1 METENMEEDLLLRY
15 ADGLTDEAETTRVEE
30 WLAAS
35 DEHRALL
42 RRVQQ
47 LLLAADVAANPAR
60 LRVEEALR
68 AVHGR
73 MKRRLWK
80 RIGRVV
86 QRVAAVLFLPALG
99 AALWL
104 YAGLMHDDGRMW
116 EARTNPGMNAT
127 VVLPDSSVVV
137 LNSSSVLRYPERFRG
152 DTRQVSLS
160 GEAYFSVQHDPDR
173 RFIVQTPHQGQ
184 VEVHGTEF
192 NVDAYP
198 EEDFVRTTLVTGKV
212 DFLYAHSEG
221 CKRLSL
227 QPGERLTYDTKQGKT
242 ELKQVNV
249 EVETAWKDGKLT
261 FRKTPFEE
269 ILWMLSKRYNIHFIL
284 KNDALKQHTFTGEF
298 KGQQLPRVLEQFSL
312 SSDIHFR
319 WVENTDEKEE
329 KQTIEV
335 Y

>member
-1 METENMEEDLLLRY
+1 MEEDLLLRY

-116 EARTNPGMNAT
+116 EARTSPGMNAT

-184 VEVHGTEF
+184 VEVRCFEQLYLTFDEVLKILASESGGIELASLAVKLIAERALHRSCR
-192 NVDAYP
+192 
-198 EEDFVRTTLVTGKV
+198 DFVRNSRILETATAELEKVSRTMKTGQMPFSKYVETNQDV
-212 DFLYAHSEG
+212 DEALQ
-221 CKRLSL
+221 KRLSL
-227 QPGERLTYDTKQGKT
+227 IDAMGKQLLDTLGK
-242 ELKQVNV
+242 
-249 EVETAWKDGKLT
+249 
-261 FRKTPFEE
+261 
-269 ILWMLSKRYNIHFIL
+269 I
-284 KNDALKQHTFTGEF
+284 
-298 KGQQLPRVLEQFSL
+298 
-312 SSDIHFR
+312 
-319 WVENTDEKEE
+319 
-329 KQTIEV
+329 
-335 Y
+335 